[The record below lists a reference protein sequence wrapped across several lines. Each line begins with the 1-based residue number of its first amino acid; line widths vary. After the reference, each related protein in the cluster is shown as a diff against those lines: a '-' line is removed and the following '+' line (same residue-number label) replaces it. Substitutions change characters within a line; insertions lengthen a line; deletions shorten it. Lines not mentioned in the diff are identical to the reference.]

1 MKLNELNELDYSDDI
16 EISDNENILSN
27 SNNSEIDN
35 IIIEENDTMIIN
47 ILNTEEYIL

>member
-1 MKLNELNELDYSDDI
+1 MKLNELNELDFSGDI
-16 EISDNENILSN
+16 ETSDNENILSN
-27 SNNSEIDN
+27 SNNSEIDD